1 MAGMSFMDRWIKKRM
16 KQRYPFQARHIEL
29 SLVASQDDAPIKLDR
44 GLLDLSLR
52 AVQAAAET
60 HLKFNDARNL
70 KNPYVN
76 CWPGENYR
84 LLAGF
89 VKVLQPKRI
98 IEVGTEKGLGTLA
111 MQEVLPAGGK
121 ILTFDIFPWSPESSV
136 ITQADLDGGAVAAL
150 SDDLSRPEVAARYA
164 RELKETDFFFIDA
177 AKDGVQ
183 ERVFLENF
191 RTIGL
196 KKGAILFFDDIRLWN
211 MLAIWREIQ
220 MPKLDLTGLGHWSG
234 SGIVAWEP

>member
-1 MAGMSFMDRWIKKRM
+1 MSFVDRWMKKRM
-16 KQRYPFQARHIEL
+16 KRSYPFQARHIEP
-29 SLVASQDDAPIKLDR
+29 SLVASQDDAPIKLSR
-44 GLLDLSLR
+44 PLLDLSLQ

-89 VKVLQPKRI
+89 VKVLQPRRI
-98 IEVGTEKGLGTLA
+98 IEIGTEKGLGTLA
-111 MQEVLPAGGK
+111 MQEVLPPGGK
-121 ILTFDIFPWSPESSV
+121 ILTFDIFPWSAKESV
-136 ITQADLDGGAVAAL
+136 ITQADIDGGSVVPL
-150 SDDLSRPEVAARYA
+150 QDDLSRPEVAARYA
-164 RELKETDFFFIDA
+164 KELREADFFFIDA

-191 RTIGL
+191 RAVGL

-211 MLAIWREIQ
+211 MLAIWREIRS
-220 MPKLDLTGLGHWSG
+220 PKLDLTGLGHWSG
-234 SGIVAWEP
+234 SGIVLWEP

>member
-1 MAGMSFMDRWIKKRM
+1 MSLLDRWVKKRLRA
-16 KQRYPFQARHIEL
+16 RYPFKARHIEL

-44 GLLDLSLR
+44 SLLDLSLK
-52 AVQAAAET
+52 ALQAAAET
-60 HLKFNDARNL
+60 HLTFSDARDL

-89 VKVLQPKRI
+89 MKVLQPRRI
-98 IEVGTEKGLGTLA
+98 IEIGTEKGFGTLA
-111 MQEVLPAGGK
+111 MREALPPGGK
-121 ILTFDIFPWSPESSV
+121 ILTFDIRPWSPDYSV
-136 ITQADLDGGAVAAL
+136 ITQQDIAGGAVVPL
-150 SDDLSRPEVAARYA
+150 KEDLSRPEVAARYA
-164 RELKETDFFFIDA
+164 KELKETDFLFIDA

-191 RTIGL
+191 RAVGL

-211 MLAIWREIQ
+211 MLAIWREIS

-234 SGIVAWEP
+234 SGVVLWED

>member
-1 MAGMSFMDRWIKKRM
+1 MSFLDRWMKKRM
-16 KQRYPFQARHIEL
+16 KQRYPFRARHIEL

-44 GLLDLSLR
+44 SLLDLSLK

-70 KNPYVN
+70 RNPYVN

-89 VKVLQPKRI
+89 VKVLQPRRI
-98 IEVGTEKGLGTLA
+98 IEIGTEKGLGALT
-111 MQEVLPAGGK
+111 MQEVLPPGGK
-121 ILTFDIFPWSPESSV
+121 ILTFDIFPWSAKESV
-136 ITQADLDGGAVAAL
+136 ITQADIDGGAVVPL
-150 SDDLSRPEVAARYA
+150 QDDLSRPDVAARYA
-164 RELKETDFFFIDA
+164 KELKEADFFFIDA

-183 ERVFLENF
+183 ERVFLQNF
-191 RTIGL
+191 RTVGL

-234 SGIVAWEP
+234 SGIVAWEL

>member
-1 MAGMSFMDRWIKKRM
+1 MVFLDRWMMKRL
-16 KQRYPFQARHIEL
+16 KRRTPFQARHIEL
-29 SLVASQDDAPIKLDR
+29 SLAASQDDAPIKLDR
-44 GLLDLSLR
+44 SLLDLSLR

-60 HLKFNDARNL
+60 RLKFSDARNL
-70 KNPYVN
+70 RNPYVN

-89 VKVLQPKRI
+89 VKVLQPRRI
-98 IEVGTEKGLGTLA
+98 IEIGTEKGLGTLA
-111 MQEVLPAGGK
+111 MQEALPPGGK
-121 ILTFDIFPWSPESSV
+121 ILTFDIFPWSPEESV
-136 ITQADLDGGAVAAL
+136 ITQADIDGGAVVPL
-150 SDDLSRPEVAARYA
+150 LDDLSRVEVAARYA
-164 RELKETDFFFIDA
+164 KELKETDFFFIDA

-191 RTIGL
+191 RVVGL
-196 KKGAILFFDDIRLWN
+196 KKGALLFFDDIRLWN

-234 SGIVAWEP
+234 SGIVLWE